1 MDQRSASLQTASMF
15 AITVK
20 WVSHQDGGRRSPPP
34 GGTWYATTRF
44 PFDSHVW
51 SLVLELAAP
60 VRSMDGAVSSG
71 HVRFL
76 MDNAPVE
83 TLRLCTSFGVYEGPH
98 KVGEAIRCQVEI

>member
-1 MDQRSASLQTASMF
+1 MDQRSAPRQTASTF

-20 WVSHQDGGRRSPPP
+20 WVSQQEGGRRSPPS

-44 PFDSHVW
+44 PSDSHAW

-60 VRSMDGAVSSG
+60 VESVDGPVSSG

-98 KVGEAIRCQVEI
+98 RVGEAIRR